1 MEHSR
6 IDELLTQLVKMDDV
20 SRSCLKDARELLAMT
35 GTTISTT
42 ENAMFNLYAS
52 SNESTAD
59 RLHGILKNLKNIEG
73 FAKQSI
79 DYIDNGIA
87 IVENAANTLIWAKVM
102 LDDAGIEMLTGDYL
116 EGIRM
121 AEMMR
126 SQIAMNIE
134 MIAKTKVAVEHI
146 EIMGG
151 IF

>member
-1 MEHSR
+1 MEHKM
-6 IDELLTQLVKMDDV
+6 DELLTQLVKMDDV

-59 RLHGILKNLKNIEG
+59 RLHGILQNLKNIEG
-73 FAKQSI
+73 FAKQTI
-79 DYIDNGIA
+79 EYIGNGIA
-87 IVENAANTLIWAKVM
+87 IVENAADTLIWAKIV
-102 LDDAGIEMLTGDYL
+102 LDDAEMKMLTGDYL
-116 EGIRM
+116 KGIRM

-126 SQIAMNIE
+126 SQIAINIDLL
-134 MIAKTKVAVEHI
+134 AKTKVAVERI